1 MTEAVIEFPAGTHD
15 GDLIRVSQMGHAGT
29 NGASGGDLV
38 GRARVSAEHLEGKAA
53 IGFYITGVVLPFL
66 VLSALTGV
74 FAYFSVLVL
83 PLIFGV
89 VLVVSDGI
97 MHRSGLWWKRGGTQL
112 VNGFVNGLLFAIM
125 SVGFTRCGASM
136 MTGIR

>member
-1 MTEAVIEFPAGTHD
+1 
-15 GDLIRVSQMGHAGT
+15 MGHAGT

-38 GRARVSAEHLEGKAA
+38 GRARVSAERLEGKAA
-53 IGFYITGVVLPFL
+53 IGFYVVGVVLPFL
-66 VLSALTGV
+66 LLSALSGV
-74 FAYFSVLVL
+74 FAYFSVLIL

-97 MHRSGLWWKRGGTQL
+97 VHRSNLWWKRGGTQL

-136 MTGIR
+136 MMGVR